1 MRDHYEAVAITHHQI
16 ASQAAIA
23 LIPDATPQSAQMLFV
38 FSVLTTYYGES
49 YLYYLRAQHKI
60 AHHQPPSALGWPRKT
75 ADTLLLDANSGF
87 PDWVYLLRGIKGFIE
102 LAGVPRDG
110 PLAPVFAHSTH
121 RFVLREEA
129 EVTASPAHP
138 GLTELEQIIA
148 RRPALDDGLRAVY
161 AAALAELKKSF
172 GQAEALALAGMQYE
186 MIDAFIWLFVVAED
200 LVPLLR
206 APKQEA
212 VAIFAFFCVLL
223 KKLDGQWW
231 MQGWGTQLITNA
243 NELLDEEG
251 RLWIHWAVQEMG
263 WVPPSA
269 VERSLVR

>member
-1 MRDHYEAVAITHHQI
+1 
-16 ASQAAIA
+16 
-23 LIPDATPQSAQMLFV
+23 
-38 FSVLTTYYGES
+38 
-49 YLYYLRAQHKI
+49 
-60 AHHQPPSALGWPRKT
+60 
-75 ADTLLLDANSGF
+75 
-87 PDWVYLLRGIKGFIE
+87 VYLLRGIKGFIE
-102 LAGVPRDG
+102 VAGVPRDG

-231 MQGWGTQLITNA
+231 MQGWGRQLIA
-243 NELLDEEG
+243 HAYDLLDEEG

-269 VERSLVR
+269 VERSLPR